1 MKITRRGIGFG
12 AVIIVVIGLLV
23 LLGIGLAN
31 SAPVTGRSGFTRI
44 GKPAPE
50 FKLSLFDGGEVDLA
64 TYRGKPIVIN
74 FWASWCVPC
83 RQEAPILERL
93 WRSYREEGVQFVGVD
108 IQDAEV
114 DSLRYLREFDI
125 TYPNGLDTDGRIT
138 VDYGVIGIPVTFFIN
153 RQGIVVRR
161 WVGAVSETRMT
172 QWVQELAEGE
182 APTGE
187 VEAENLEG
195 FRTLN

>member
-1 MKITRRGIGFG
+1 MKTRKAIGFG
-12 AVIIVVIGLLV
+12 ALVVVVIGLLV

-31 SAPVTGRSGFTRI
+31 RAPVTGRSGFTRI

-50 FKLSLFDGGEVDLA
+50 FKLSLFEGGMVDLA
-64 TYRGKPIVIN
+64 DYRGKPIVIN
-74 FWASWCVPC
+74 FWASWCGPC
-83 RQEAPILERL
+83 RIEAPILEGL
-93 WRSYREEGVQFVGVD
+93 WQAYRDQDVQFIGVD
-108 IQDAEV
+108 IQDAEA
-114 DSLRYLREFDI
+114 DSLKYLREFGI
-125 TYPNGLDTDGRIT
+125 TYPNGLDADGRIT

-153 RQGIVVRR
+153 RKGIVERR

-172 QWVQELAEGE
+172 QWVQELVAGE
-182 APTGE
+182 TPTGE

>member
-1 MKITRRGIGFG
+1 MKVTRKAFGFG
-12 AVIIVVIGLLV
+12 ALIIVVIGLLV
-23 LLGIGLAN
+23 LLGIGLTN
-31 SAPVTGRSGFTRI
+31 ITPVTGRSGFTRI

-50 FKLSLFDGGEVDLA
+50 FKLSLFQGGEVDLA
-64 TYRGKPIVIN
+64 SYRGRPIVIN

-93 WRSYREEGVQFVGVD
+93 WRSYREKGVQFIGVD
-108 IQDAEV
+108 IQDSEA

-125 TYPNGLDTDGRIT
+125 TYPNGLDADGRIT

-153 RQGIVVRR
+153 REGIVERR
-161 WVGAVSETRMT
+161 WVGAVSEARMT
-172 QWVQELAEGE
+172 EWVQELVAGQ

>member
-1 MKITRRGIGFG
+1 MRKTRKAIGFG
-12 AVIIVVIGLLV
+12 ALIIVVIGLLV

-31 SAPVTGRSGFTRI
+31 RAPATGRSGFTRI

-50 FKLSLFDGGEVDLA
+50 FKLSLFEGGEVDLA
-64 TYRGKPIVIN
+64 SYRGRPVVIN

-93 WRSYREEGVQFVGVD
+93 WRSYREMGVQFIGVD
-108 IQDAEV
+108 IQDSEA
-114 DSLRYLREFDI
+114 DGLRYLREFGI

-153 RQGIVVRR
+153 REGIVERR
-161 WVGAVSETRMT
+161 WVGAVSEARMT
-172 QWVQELAEGE
+172 EWVQELVAGQ

>member
-1 MKITRRGIGFG
+1 MRITRKAIGFG
-12 AVIIVVIGLLV
+12 ALIIVVMGLV
-23 LLGIGLAN
+23 ALLGVGLAN
-31 SAPVTGRSGFTRI
+31 REPVTGRSGFTRV

-50 FKLSLFDGGEVDLA
+50 FTLSLFEGGEVDLA
-64 TYRGKPIVIN
+64 SYHGKPVVIN
-74 FWASWCVPC
+74 FWSSTCFPC

-93 WRSYREEGVQFVGVD
+93 WQSYQEMDVQFIGVD
-108 IQDAEV
+108 IQDSEA
-114 DSLRYLREFDI
+114 DGLRYLREFGI
-125 TYPNGLDTDGRIT
+125 TYPNGLDTDGKIR
-138 VDYGVIGIPVTFFIN
+138 VDYGIIGIPVTFFVN
-153 RQGIVVRR
+153 RQGIVARR

-172 QWVQELAEGE
+172 EWVRELAGGD

>member
-1 MKITRRGIGFG
+1 MKTRKAIGFG
-12 AVIIVVIGLLV
+12 ALVVVVIGLLV

-31 SAPVTGRSGFTRI
+31 RAPATGRSGFTRI

-50 FKLSLFDGGEVDLA
+50 FKLSLFEGGMVDLA
-64 TYRGKPIVIN
+64 DYRGKPIVIN
-74 FWASWCVPC
+74 FWASWCGPC
-83 RQEAPILERL
+83 RIEAPILEGL
-93 WRSYREEGVQFVGVD
+93 WRSYREQDVQFIGVD
-108 IQDAEV
+108 IQDAEA
-114 DSLRYLREFDI
+114 DGLKYLSEFGI
-125 TYPNGLDTDGRIT
+125 TYPNGLDADGRIT

-153 RQGIVVRR
+153 RKGVVERR

-172 QWVQELAEGE
+172 QWVQELVAG
-182 APTGE
+182 ATPTGE

>member
-1 MKITRRGIGFG
+1 MKITRKAVGLG
-12 AVIIVVIGLLV
+12 AVIAVVVGLLV
-23 LLGIGLAN
+23 LLGIGLTN
-31 SAPVTGRSGFTRI
+31 IEPVTGRSGFTRI
-44 GKPAPE
+44 NKPAPE
-50 FKLSLFDGGEVDLA
+50 FKLSLFGGGEVDLA

-83 RQEAPILERL
+83 RQEAPILESL
-93 WRSYREEGVQFVGVD
+93 WRFYQDKDVQFIGVD
-108 IQDAEV
+108 IQDSEA
-114 DSLRYLREFDI
+114 DSLKYLREFDI

-153 RQGIVVRR
+153 REGIVVRR

-172 QWVQELAEGE
+172 QWVRELSEGE
-182 APTGE
+182 APIGD

-195 FRTLN
+195 FRKLN

>member
-1 MKITRRGIGFG
+1 MKITRSAIGFV
-12 AVIIVVIGLLV
+12 ALIIVVIGHLV

-31 SAPVTGRSGFTRI
+31 RAPATGRSGFTRI

-50 FKLSLFDGGEVDLA
+50 FKLSLFQGGEVDLA
-64 TYRGKPIVIN
+64 EYRGKPIVIN

-83 RQEAPILERL
+83 RQEAPILEGL
-93 WRSYREEGVQFVGVD
+93 WRSYREMDVQFIGVD
-108 IQDAEV
+108 IQDSEA
-114 DSLRYLREFDI
+114 DSLRYLREFGI
-125 TYPNGLDTDGRIT
+125 TYPNGLDADGRIT

-153 RQGIVVRR
+153 RQGVVERR

-172 QWVQELAEGE
+172 QWVRELAGGE
-182 APTGE
+182 APIGE